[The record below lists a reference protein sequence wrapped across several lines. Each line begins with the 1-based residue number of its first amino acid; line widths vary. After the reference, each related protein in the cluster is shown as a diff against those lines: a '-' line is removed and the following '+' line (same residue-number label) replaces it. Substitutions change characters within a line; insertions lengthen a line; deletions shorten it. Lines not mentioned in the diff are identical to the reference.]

1 MKLTQI
7 SIQRPAFIT
16 MVFTALA
23 ALGIFAYLQMGV
35 DLLPKMD
42 WPMVSVVTIYPGA
55 GPKEVETTVSKPIEE
70 ALSSLNGLKHVRS
83 FSNEG
88 VSVVLAEFS
97 FTTDVEVATNEVQRK
112 IDGVR
117 ADLPKEIYTP
127 TVAKSDINDF
137 PIVRI
142 AMSGANTDARALYQ
156 FADEHVS
163 QRLEQLPGVSSVEI
177 VGGQKREI
185 RIEVDN
191 DRLRAYNLSVLQVS
205 QALQRENLDFPTGKI
220 NSPTSQYIVRVAG
233 KFTTPEAMN
242 SIVLAA
248 NGDSKVYLRD
258 VATVLDTYNE
268 DVTYTRLNGES
279 SIGLLLQ
286 RQSGANSV
294 QVAALAK
301 AELEKIER
309 EQNGQI
315 HFEIAQDITQFTLHS
330 VDEVKRDLGIAVLM
344 VAIVLFI
351 FLHSFRNSL
360 IVLLSI
366 PTSLITTF
374 IMMQAFGFTINLVSL
389 MALALVIGI
398 LVDDSIVVLENI
410 HRHLDNGE
418 EPKAAALKGR
428 SEIGFAAIAITLV
441 DVVVFLPIA
450 LIGGIV
456 GKIFKEFGLT
466 VVVST
471 LLSLFVSFT
480 LTPML
485 ASKWSRASSAISRR
499 GWLHALVEKFEIFQK
514 NLNERYRRWLAWGL
528 EHRKIVV
535 LVSFGLLLLSFTLV
549 PLGLIGT
556 EFMSEADR
564 GEFAVNLEMP
574 IGTALDITDAAT
586 KRVEGI
592 LASLPEV
599 TRYLATVGKSQN
611 EWSSTKRPNVAQ
623 ISVTLQDKRKRE
635 RSTAEVMNDIAQQ
648 TAAIPGLIIR
658 MSPISMFGAAQEA
671 PLQIEVRGP
680 ELETL
685 AGVAEK
691 VTAITVRVAGTR
703 DVKSSW
709 EEGQPEIQIAVDRD
723 RAAQFGLTLGEIGI
737 TMRTAFE
744 GDIATKFKD
753 GNTEYDTRVVLAKT
767 NRSNPNDVEKVTLVN
782 YRGERIFL
790 GQVADVYYGKGPTM
804 IGRKDRERLITVSS
818 NLDGTVA
825 LGQISAEIQKQAA
838 TLDLPPGVTI
848 SYAGDVQNMQDM
860 FRDMTIAI
868 SFAVLFVYMIMVA
881 LFESYA
887 HPFTIMFSIPV
898 ALVGG
903 LGALAL
909 TGQTLNMFS
918 MIGILLSLGL
928 VTKNAI
934 LLVDRTNEQR
944 AKGLSVREAL
954 LEAGPTRLRPIV
966 MTTLTMVLGMMPLAL
981 ALGAGSEIRQ
991 SMAIVVIGAL
1001 ISSTLLTLVLVPV
1014 IYTYMEGLRT
1024 YLERL
1029 QARFSRKKVA
1039 ATNGRYG
1046 KMLEL
1051 ASEAVI

>member
-1 MKLTQI
+1 MKLTQV

-23 ALGIFAYLQMGV
+23 VLGIFSYSQMGV

-42 WPMVSVVTIYPGA
+42 WPMVSVVTVYPGA
-55 GPKEVETTVSKPIEE
+55 GPKEIETTVSKPIEE
-70 ALSSLNGLKHVRS
+70 ALASLNGLKHLRS

-97 FTTDVEVATNEVQRK
+97 FTTDVETATNEVQRK

-127 TVAKSDINDF
+127 TVTKSDINDF

-142 AMSGANTDARALYQ
+142 ALSSEVLDARELYQ
-156 FADEHVS
+156 LADENIAE
-163 QRLEQLPGVSSVEI
+163 RLEQLPGVSSIEI
-177 VGGQKREI
+177 VGGQEREI

-191 DRLRAYNLSVLQVS
+191 DRLRAYNLSITHVS

-233 KFTTPEAMN
+233 KFTRPEAMN
-242 SIVLAA
+242 DIVLLA
-248 NGDSKVYLRD
+248 NGDNKVYLRD
-258 VATVLDTYNE
+258 VARVLDTYNE
-268 DVTYTRLNGES
+268 DVTYTRLNGNAAV
-279 SIGLLLQ
+279 GLLLQ

-294 QVAALAK
+294 QVAELAR
-301 AELEKIER
+301 AELTKIEQ
-309 EQNGQI
+309 EQKGRI
-315 HFEIAQDITQFTLHS
+315 HFEIAQDITRFTLHS

-344 VAIVLFI
+344 VALVLFV
-351 FLHSFRNSL
+351 FLHSFRNSF

-374 IMMQAFGFTINLVSL
+374 IMMQAFNFTINLVSL

-410 HRHLDNGE
+410 HRHLERGE
-418 EPKAAALKGR
+418 EQKSAALKGR

-466 VVVST
+466 IVVST

-485 ASKWSRASSAISRR
+485 ASKWSRAGSTTLRWN
-499 GWLHALVEKFEIFQK
+499 WLHFLIEKFEAFQE
-514 NLNERYRRWLAWGL
+514 NLNARYHTLLAWCLG
-528 EHRKIVV
+528 HRKTILLTSLV
-535 LVSFGLLLLSFTLV
+535 LLIASLALV
-549 PLGLIGT
+549 PMGLIGT
-556 EFMSEADR
+556 EFMTETDR

-574 IGTALDITDAAT
+574 IGTALDITNGAAR
-586 KRVEGI
+586 RVENIIAG
-592 LASLPEV
+592 LPEV
-599 TRYLATVGKSQN
+599 DRYLATVGKSES
-611 EWSSTKRPNVAQ
+611 EWTRAKRPNVAQ
-623 ISVTLQDKRKRE
+623 ISITLVSKRSRKR
-635 RSTAEVMNDIAQQ
+635 STSEIMNVIAEQ
-648 TAAIPGLIIR
+648 TALIPGLKVR
-658 MSPISMFGAAQEA
+658 MSPISMFGAAQES

-680 ELETL
+680 DLDTL
-685 AGVAEK
+685 APIADKVATI
-691 VTAITVRVAGTR
+691 TADVAGTR

-709 EEGQPEIQIAVDRD
+709 EEGQPEIKVAVDRD
-723 RAAQFGLTLGEIGI
+723 RAAQLGLTLGEIGVAL
-737 TMRTAFE
+737 RTALE

-753 GNTEYDTRVVLAKT
+753 GNTEFDTRVVLAKA
-767 NRSNPNDVEKVTLVN
+767 NRSQPEAVEKITLVN
-782 YRGERIFL
+782 YRGERVFL
-790 GQVADVYYGKGPTM
+790 GQVADVHYGKGPTT
-804 IGRKDRERLITVSS
+804 ISRKDRERLITVSS

-825 LGQISAEIQKQAA
+825 LGQINAEIEKRIAE
-838 TLDLPPGVTI
+838 LELPAGITI
-848 SYAGDVQNMQDM
+848 TSGGDVQNMQDM

-868 SFAVLFVYMIMVA
+868 TFAAIFVYMIMVA
-881 LFESYA
+881 LFESYV

-918 MIGILLSLGL
+918 MIGILLAMGL

-944 AKGLSVREAL
+944 AKGFSVREAL
-954 LEAGPTRLRPIV
+954 LEAGPTRLRPIL

-981 ALGAGSEIRQ
+981 ALGAGAEMRQ
-991 SMAIVVIGAL
+991 SMAIIVIGAL

-1014 IYTYMEGLRT
+1014 VYTYMEGLR
-1024 YLERL
+1024 LRL
-1029 QARFSRKKVA
+1029 SRKKVDASNGKHEVLQKMMA
-1039 ATNGRYG
+1039 AAANSSY
-1046 KMLEL
+1046 
-1051 ASEAVI
+1051 S

>member
-1 MKLTQI
+1 MKLTEV
-7 SIQRPAFIT
+7 SIKRPAFIT

-23 ALGIFAYLQMGV
+23 ALGIFAYSQMGV

-55 GPKEVETTVSKPIEE
+55 GPKEVETMVSKPIEE
-70 ALSSLNGLKHVRS
+70 ALSSLNGLKHLRS
-83 FSNEG
+83 FSNEN
-88 VSVVLAEFS
+88 VSVILAEFS
-97 FTTDVEVATNEVQRK
+97 FTTDVESATNEVQRQV
-112 IDGVR
+112 DGVR

-142 AMSGANTDARALYQ
+142 AMSGANADPRALYQ

-163 QRLEQLPGVSSVEI
+163 QRLEQIPGVSSVEI

-220 NSPTSQYIVRVAG
+220 NSPTNQYIVRVAG
-233 KFTTPEAMN
+233 KFSTPAAMN
-242 SIVLAA
+242 NIVLAA
-248 NGDSKVYLRD
+248 RGDSKVYLRE
-258 VATVLDTYNE
+258 VARVLDTYNE
-268 DVTYTRLNGES
+268 DVTYTRLNGEPAV
-279 SIGLLLQ
+279 GLFLQ

-301 AELEKIER
+301 AELEKIEQ

-315 HFEIAQDITQFTLHS
+315 HFEVAQDITQFTLHS
-330 VDEVKRDLGIAVLM
+330 VDEVKRDLGLAVLM
-344 VAIVLFI
+344 VAIVLFV

-410 HRHLDNGE
+410 HRHLERGE
-418 EPKAAALKGR
+418 EQKSAALKGR
-428 SEIGFAAIAITLV
+428 AEIGFAAIAITLV

-466 VVVST
+466 IVVST

-485 ASKWSRASSAISRR
+485 ASKWSRAGSTTLRWR
-499 GWLHALVEKFEIFQK
+499 WLHVLIEKFEIFQK

-528 EHRKIVV
+528 DHRKTVV
-535 LVSFGLLLLSFTLV
+535 LASFGLLMLSFALV

-556 EFMSEADR
+556 EFMTEADR

-586 KRVEGI
+586 QRVENI
-592 LASLPEV
+592 LAGLPEV
-599 TRYLATVGKSQN
+599 TRYLTTVGKSQS
-611 EWSSTKRPNVAQ
+611 EWSSAKRPNVAQ
-623 ISVTLQDKRKRE
+623 ISVTLQNKRE
-635 RSTAEVMNDIAQQ
+635 RERRTAEVMNDISRQ
-648 TAAIPGLIIR
+648 AAVIPGLTMR
-658 MSPISMFGAAQEA
+658 MSPISMFGAAQES
-671 PLQIEVRGP
+671 PLQIEVKGP
-680 ELETL
+680 DLETL
-685 AGVAEK
+685 ADIAEK
-691 VTAITVRVAGTR
+691 VTAITVQVPGTR

-709 EEGQPEIQIAVDRD
+709 EEGQPEIQISVARD
-723 RAAQFGLTLGEIGI
+723 RAAQFGLTLGEIGVAL
-737 TMRTAFE
+737 RTALE

-753 GNTEYDTRVVLAKT
+753 GNTEYDTRVVLAKA
-767 NRSNPNDVEKVTLVN
+767 NRSNPADVEKVTLVN

-790 GQVADVYYGKGPTM
+790 GQVAEIYYGKGPTM

-818 NLDGTVA
+818 NLNSTVP
-825 LGQISAEIQKQAA
+825 LGQISAAIQQQAA
-838 TLDLPPGVTI
+838 ALDLPPGVTI
-848 SYAGDVQNMQDM
+848 AYAGDVQNMQDM
-860 FRDMTIAI
+860 FRDMMIAI
-868 SFAVLFVYMIMVA
+868 SFAILFVYMIMVA

-918 MIGILLSLGL
+918 MIGILLALGL

-934 LLVDRTNEQR
+934 LLVDRANEQR
-944 AKGLSVREAL
+944 AKGLSAREAL
-954 LEAGPTRLRPIV
+954 LEAGPTRLRPII

-981 ALGAGSEIRQ
+981 ALGAGAEVRQ

-1001 ISSTLLTLVLVPV
+1001 LSSTVLTLLLVPV
-1014 IYTYMEGLRT
+1014 VYSYMEGLRA
-1024 YLERL
+1024 RL
-1029 QARFSRKKVA
+1029 SRKKVD
-1039 ATNGRYG
+1039 ATNGRYE
-1046 KMLEL
+1046 KMPEL
-1051 ASEAVI
+1051 AGEAVA

>member
-1 MKLTQI
+1 MKLTQV

-23 ALGIFAYLQMGV
+23 VLGIFSYSQMGV

-42 WPMVSVVTIYPGA
+42 WPMVSVVTVYPGA
-55 GPKEVETTVSKPIEE
+55 GPKEIETTVSKPIEE
-70 ALSSLNGLKHVRS
+70 ALASLNGLKHIRS

-88 VSVVLAEFS
+88 VCVVLAEFS
-97 FTTDVEVATNEVQRK
+97 FTTDVETATNEVQRK

-127 TVAKSDINDF
+127 TVSKSDINDF

-142 AMSGANTDARALYQ
+142 ALSSEVLDARELYQ
-156 FADEHVS
+156 LADETIAE
-163 QRLEQLPGVSSVEI
+163 RLEQLPGVSSVEI
-177 VGGQKREI
+177 VGGQEREI

-191 DRLRAYNLSVLQVS
+191 DRLRAYNLSITHVS

-233 KFTTPEAMN
+233 KFTKPEAMN
-242 SIVLAA
+242 DIVLMA
-248 NGDSKVYLRD
+248 NGDNKVYLRD
-258 VATVLDTYNE
+258 VAQVLDTYNE
-268 DVTYTRLNGES
+268 DVTYTRLNGKAAV
-279 SIGLLLQ
+279 GLLLQ

-294 QVAALAK
+294 QVADLAR
-301 AELEKIER
+301 AELTKIEQ
-309 EQNGQI
+309 EQKGQI
-315 HFEIAQDITQFTLHS
+315 HFEIAQDITRFTLHS

-344 VAIVLFI
+344 VALVLFV
-351 FLHSFRNSL
+351 FLHSFRNSF

-410 HRHLDNGE
+410 HRHLERGE
-418 EPKAAALKGR
+418 EQKSAALKGR

-466 VVVST
+466 IVVST

-485 ASKWSRASSAISRR
+485 ASKWSRAGSTTLSW
-499 GWLHALVEKFEIFQK
+499 GWLHFLIEKFEAFQE
-514 NLNERYRRWLAWGL
+514 NLNARYHTLLGWSLN
-528 EHRKIVV
+528 HRKSILLASFV
-535 LVSFGLLLLSFTLV
+535 LLIASLALV
-549 PLGLIGT
+549 PMGLIGT
-556 EFMSEADR
+556 EFMTETDR

-574 IGTALDITDAAT
+574 IGTALDITDGAAR
-586 KRVEGI
+586 RVENIIAG
-592 LASLPEV
+592 LPEV
-599 TRYLATVGKSQN
+599 DRYLATVGKSES
-611 EWSSTKRPNVAQ
+611 EWSRAKRPNVGQ
-623 ISVTLQDKRKRE
+623 ISITLVDKRSRK
-635 RSTAEVMNDIAQQ
+635 RSTAEIMNVIAEQ
-648 TAAIPGLIIR
+648 TALIPGLKVR
-658 MSPISMFGAAQEA
+658 MSPISMFGAAQES

-680 ELETL
+680 DLDTL
-685 AGVAEK
+685 APIADK
-691 VTAITVRVAGTR
+691 VSIITADVAGTR

-709 EEGQPEIQIAVDRD
+709 EEGQPEIKVAVDRD
-723 RAAQFGLTLGEIGI
+723 RAAQLGLSLGEIGVAL
-737 TMRTAFE
+737 RTALE

-753 GNTEYDTRVVLAKT
+753 GNTEFDTRVVLAKA
-767 NRSNPNDVEKVTLVN
+767 NRSQPDAVEKITLVN
-782 YRGERIFL
+782 YRGERVFL
-790 GQVADVYYGKGPTM
+790 GQVADVHYGKGPTT
-804 IGRKDRERLITVSS
+804 ISRKDRERLITVSS

-825 LGQISAEIQKQAA
+825 LGQINAEIEKRIAE
-838 TLDLPPGVTI
+838 LELPAGITI
-848 SYAGDVQNMQDM
+848 TSGGDVQNMQDM

-868 SFAVLFVYMIMVA
+868 TFAAIFVYMIMVA
-881 LFESYA
+881 LFESYV

-918 MIGILLSLGL
+918 MIGILLAMGL

-944 AKGLSVREAL
+944 AKGFSVREAL
-954 LEAGPTRLRPIV
+954 LEAGPTRLRPIL

-981 ALGAGSEIRQ
+981 ALGAGAEMRQ
-991 SMAIVVIGAL
+991 SMAIIVIGAL

-1014 IYTYMEGLRT
+1014 VYTYMEGLR
-1024 YLERL
+1024 LRL
-1029 QARFSRKKVA
+1029 SRKKVDASNGKHEVLQKMMA
-1039 ATNGRYG
+1039 AAANSSY
-1046 KMLEL
+1046 
-1051 ASEAVI
+1051 S

>member
-1 MKLTQI
+1 MKLTEV
-7 SIQRPAFIT
+7 SIKRPAFIT

-23 ALGIFAYLQMGV
+23 ALGIFAYSQMGV

-70 ALSSLNGLKHVRS
+70 ALSSLNGLKHLRS
-83 FSNEG
+83 FSNEN
-88 VSVVLAEFS
+88 VSVILAEFS
-97 FTTDVEVATNEVQRK
+97 FTTDVESATNEVQRK
-112 IDGVR
+112 VDGVR

-142 AMSGANTDARALYQ
+142 AMSGKADGRALYQ

-220 NSPTSQYIVRVAG
+220 NSPTNQYIVRVAG
-233 KFTTPEAMN
+233 KFTTPAAMN
-242 SIVLAA
+242 NIVLAA
-248 NGDSKVYLRD
+248 RGDSKVYLRD
-258 VATVLDTYNE
+258 VARVLDTYNE
-268 DVTYTRLNGES
+268 DVTYTRLNGEPAV
-279 SIGLLLQ
+279 GLFLQ

-315 HFEIAQDITQFTLHS
+315 HFEVAQDITQFTLHS
-330 VDEVKRDLGIAVLM
+330 VDEVKRDLGLAVLM
-344 VAIVLFI
+344 VAIVLFV

-410 HRHLDNGE
+410 HRHLERGE
-418 EPKAAALKGR
+418 EQKSAALKGR
-428 SEIGFAAIAITLV
+428 AEIGFAAIAITLV

-450 LIGGIV
+450 LIGGLV

-485 ASKWSRASSAISRR
+485 ASKWSRAGSTTLRWR
-499 GWLHALVEKFEIFQK
+499 LLHVLIEKFEIFQK

-528 EHRKIVV
+528 DHRKTVV
-535 LVSFGLLLLSFTLV
+535 LASFGLLMLSFALV

-556 EFMSEADR
+556 EFMTEAER

-574 IGTALDITDAAT
+574 IGTALDITDGAT
-586 KRVEGI
+586 QRVENI
-592 LASLPEV
+592 LAGLPEV
-599 TRYLATVGKSQN
+599 TRYLTTVGKSQS
-611 EWSSTKRPNVAQ
+611 EWSSAKRPNVAQ
-623 ISVTLQDKRKRE
+623 ISVTLQNKRE
-635 RSTAEVMNDIAQQ
+635 RERRTAEVMNDISRQ
-648 TAAIPGLIIR
+648 AAVIPGLTMR
-658 MSPISMFGAAQEA
+658 MSPISMFGAAQES
-671 PLQIEVRGP
+671 PLQIEVKGP
-680 ELETL
+680 DLEML
-685 AGVAEK
+685 AGVADK
-691 VTAITVRVAGTR
+691 VTAITASVSGTR

-709 EEGQPEIQIAVDRD
+709 EEGQPEIQISVDRD
-723 RAAQFGLTLGEIGI
+723 RAAQFGLTLGEIGVAL
-737 TMRTAFE
+737 RTALE

-753 GNTEYDTRVVLAKT
+753 GNNEYDTRVVLAKA
-767 NRSNPNDVEKVTLVN
+767 NRSNPADVEKVSLVN

-790 GQVADVYYGKGPTM
+790 GQVTEIYYGKGPTM

-818 NLDGTVA
+818 NLDGTVP
-825 LGQISAEIQKQAA
+825 LGQISAAIQQQAA
-838 TLDLPPGVTI
+838 ALDLPPGVTI
-848 SYAGDVQNMQDM
+848 AYAGDVQNMQDM
-860 FRDMTIAI
+860 FRDMMIAI
-868 SFAVLFVYMIMVA
+868 SFAILFVYMIMVA

-918 MIGILLSLGL
+918 MIGILLALGL

-934 LLVDRTNEQR
+934 LLVDRANEQR
-944 AKGLSVREAL
+944 AKGLSAREAL
-954 LEAGPTRLRPIV
+954 LEAGPTRLRPII

-1001 ISSTLLTLVLVPV
+1001 ISSTVLTLLLVPV
-1014 IYTYMEGLRT
+1014 VYSYMEGLRA
-1024 YLERL
+1024 RL
-1029 QARFSRKKVA
+1029 SRKKVD
-1039 ATNGRYG
+1039 ATNGRYE
-1046 KMLEL
+1046 KMPEL
-1051 ASEAVI
+1051 AGEAVA

>member
-1 MKLTQI
+1 MKLTQV

-23 ALGIFAYLQMGV
+23 ALGLFAYSQMGV

-70 ALSSLNGLKHVRS
+70 ALSSLNGLKHLRS
-83 FSNEG
+83 FSNEN
-88 VSVVLAEFS
+88 VSVILAEFS
-97 FTTDVEVATNEVQRK
+97 FTTDVETATNEVQRK
-112 IDGVR
+112 VDGVR

-127 TVAKSDINDF
+127 TVTKSDINDF

-142 AMSGANTDARALYQ
+142 AMSGGADPRALYQ
-156 FADEHVS
+156 FADEHVA
-163 QRLEQLPGVSSVEI
+163 QRLEQIPGVSSVEI
-177 VGGQKREI
+177 VGGQQREI

-191 DRLRAYNLSVLQVS
+191 DRLREYNLSVLQVS

-220 NSPTSQYIVRVAG
+220 KSPVSQHIVRVDG
-233 KFTTPEAMN
+233 KFTAPEAMN
-242 SIVLAA
+242 NIVLAA
-248 NGDSKVYLRD
+248 NGDSKIYLRD
-258 VATVLDTYNE
+258 VARVLDTYNE
-268 DVTYTRLNGES
+268 DVTYTRLNGAPS
-279 SIGLLLQ
+279 VGLLLQ

-294 QVAALAK
+294 QVAAVVRDELAK
-301 AELEKIER
+301 IEK
-309 EQNGQI
+309 EQNGRI

-330 VDEVKRDLGIAVLM
+330 VNEVKRDLGLAVLM
-344 VAIVLFI
+344 VAIVLFV
-351 FLHSFRNSL
+351 FLHSFRNSF

-410 HRHLDNGE
+410 HRHLEKGE
-418 EPKAAALKGR
+418 EPKTAALKGR
-428 SEIGFAAIAITLV
+428 AEIGFAAIAITLV

-466 VVVST
+466 IVVST

-485 ASKWSRASSAISRR
+485 ASKWSRAGSTTLRWR
-499 GWLHALVEKFEIFQK
+499 WLHALIEKFEAFQEG
-514 NLNERYRRWLAWGL
+514 LNARYHRWLAWGL
-528 EHRKIVV
+528 DHRKTVV
-535 LVSFGLLLLSFTLV
+535 FTSFALLLLSFALV
-549 PLGLIGT
+549 PFGFIGT

-574 IGTALDITDAAT
+574 IGTALDITDDAT
-586 KRVEGI
+586 RRVENI
-592 LASLPEV
+592 LTAMPEV
-599 TRYLATVGKSQN
+599 TRYLATVGKSQS
-611 EWSSTKRPNVAQ
+611 EWSSAKRPNVAQ
-623 ISVTLQDKRKRE
+623 ISVTLQNKRERE
-635 RSTAEVMNDIAQQ
+635 RSTAEVMNDIARQ
-648 TAAIPGLIIR
+648 AANIPGLLVR

-671 PLQIEVRGP
+671 PLQIEVKGP
-680 ELETL
+680 DLETL

-691 VTAITVRVAGTR
+691 VTAITAQVAGTR

-709 EEGQPEIQIAVDRD
+709 EEGQPEIKISVDRD
-723 RAAQFGLTLGEIGI
+723 RAAQFGLTLGEIGVA
-737 TMRTAFE
+737 MRTALE

-753 GNTEYDTRVVLAKT
+753 GNTEYDTRVVLAKA
-767 NRSNPNDVEKVTLVN
+767 NRSNPADVEKVTLVN
-782 YRGERIFL
+782 YRGERVFL
-790 GQVADVYYGKGPTM
+790 SQVADVYYGKGPTM
-804 IGRKDRERLITVSS
+804 IGRKDRERLITVAS
-818 NLDGTVA
+818 NLDGTVP
-825 LGQISAEIQKQAA
+825 LGQISADIQQRAA
-838 TLDLPPGVTI
+838 SLELPPGVTI

-860 FRDMTIAI
+860 FRDMMIAI
-868 SFAVLFVYMIMVA
+868 TFAALFVYMIMVA

-918 MIGILLSLGL
+918 MIGVLLAMGL

-954 LEAGPTRLRPIV
+954 LEAGPTRLRPII
-966 MTTLTMVLGMMPLAL
+966 MTTLTMVLGMAPLAL

-1001 ISSTLLTLVLVPV
+1001 VSSTVLTLILVPV
-1014 IYTYMEGLRT
+1014 IYSYMEGARA
-1024 YLERL
+1024 RL
-1029 QARFSRKKVA
+1029 SRKKVSAPA
-1039 ATNGRYG
+1039 ANGRY
-1046 KMLEL
+1046 ENVPERVR
-1051 ASEAVI
+1051 EAVA

>member
-1 MKLTQI
+1 MKLTEV
-7 SIQRPAFIT
+7 SIKRPAFIT

-23 ALGIFAYLQMGV
+23 ALGLFAYSQMGV

-55 GPKEVETTVSKPIEE
+55 GPKEVEATVSKPIEE
-70 ALSSLNGLKHVRS
+70 ALSSLNGLKHLRS
-83 FSNEG
+83 FSNEN
-88 VSVVLAEFS
+88 VSVILAEFS
-97 FTTDVEVATNEVQRK
+97 FTTDVESATNEVQRK
-112 IDGVR
+112 VDGVR
-117 ADLPKEIYTP
+117 ADLPREIYTP

-142 AMSGANTDARALYQ
+142 AMSGKNADPRALYQ

-163 QRLEQLPGVSSVEI
+163 QRLEQIPGVSSVEI

-220 NSPTSQYIVRVAG
+220 NSPTNQYIVRVTG
-233 KFTTPEAMN
+233 KFSTPAAMN
-242 SIVLAA
+242 NIVLAA
-248 NGDSKVYLRD
+248 RGDSKIYLRD
-258 VATVLDTYNE
+258 VARVLDTYNE
-268 DVTYTRLNGES
+268 DVTYTRLNGEPAV
-279 SIGLLLQ
+279 GLFLQ

-294 QVAALAK
+294 QVAQSVRQ
-301 AELEKIER
+301 ELEKIEQ
-309 EQNGQI
+309 EQGGRI

-330 VDEVKRDLGIAVLM
+330 VNEVKRDLGLAVLM
-344 VAIVLFI
+344 VAIVLFV

-410 HRHLDNGE
+410 HRHLERGE
-418 EPKAAALKGR
+418 EQKTAALKGR
-428 SEIGFAAIAITLV
+428 AEIGFAAIAITLV

-466 VVVST
+466 IVVST

-485 ASKWSRASSAISRR
+485 ASKWSRAGSTTLRWR
-499 GWLHALVEKFEIFQK
+499 WLHALIEKFEIFQE

-528 EHRKIVV
+528 DHRKTVV
-535 LVSFGLLLLSFTLV
+535 LVSFGLLILSFALV

-556 EFMSEADR
+556 EFMTEADR

-574 IGTALDITDAAT
+574 IGTALDITDGAT
-586 KRVEGI
+586 QRVENI
-592 LASLPEV
+592 LAGMPEV
-599 TRYLATVGKSQN
+599 TRYLTTVGKSQS
-611 EWSSTKRPNVAQ
+611 EWSSAKRPNVAQ
-623 ISVTLQDKRKRE
+623 ISVTLQNKRE
-635 RSTAEVMNDIAQQ
+635 RKRSTAEVMNDISRQA
-648 TAAIPGLIIR
+648 AAIPGLTVR

-671 PLQIEVRGP
+671 PLQIEVKGP
-680 ELETL
+680 DLETL
-685 AGVAEK
+685 AAIAEK
-691 VTAITVRVAGTR
+691 VTAITAQVPGTR

-709 EEGQPEIQIAVDRD
+709 EEGQPEIQISVDRD
-723 RAAQFGLTLGEIGI
+723 RAAPFGLTLGEIGVAL
-737 TMRTAFE
+737 RSALE

-753 GNTEYDTRVVLAKT
+753 GNTEYDTRVVLAKA
-767 NRSNPNDVEKVTLVN
+767 NRSNPADVEKVTLVN

-790 GQVADVYYGKGPTM
+790 GQVADIYYGKGPTM

-818 NLDGTVA
+818 NLNGTVP
-825 LGQISAEIQKQAA
+825 LGQISAAIQQQAA
-838 TLDLPPGVTI
+838 ALDLPPGVTI
-848 SYAGDVQNMQDM
+848 AYAGDVQNMQDM
-860 FRDMTIAI
+860 FRDMMIAI
-868 SFAVLFVYMIMVA
+868 SFAILFVYMIMVA

-918 MIGILLSLGL
+918 MIGILLALGL

-934 LLVDRTNEQR
+934 LLVDRANEQR
-944 AKGLSVREAL
+944 AKGLSAREAL
-954 LEAGPTRLRPIV
+954 LEAGPTRLRPIL

-981 ALGAGSEIRQ
+981 ALGAGAEVRQ

-1001 ISSTLLTLVLVPV
+1001 LSSTVLTLVLVPV
-1014 IYTYMEGLRT
+1014 VYSYMEGLRA
-1024 YLERL
+1024 RL
-1029 QARFSRKKVA
+1029 SHKKVD
-1039 ATNGRYG
+1039 ATNGRYE
-1046 KMLEL
+1046 KIPEL
-1051 ASEAVI
+1051 TGEAVA

>member
-1 MKLTQI
+1 MKLTEV
-7 SIQRPAFIT
+7 SIKRPAFIT

-23 ALGIFAYLQMGV
+23 ALGIFAYSQMGV

-70 ALSSLNGLKHVRS
+70 ALSSLNGLKHLRS
-83 FSNEG
+83 FSNEN
-88 VSVVLAEFS
+88 VSVILAEFS
-97 FTTDVEVATNEVQRK
+97 FTTDVESATNEVQRK
-112 IDGVR
+112 VDGVR

-127 TVAKSDINDF
+127 TVQKSDINDF

-142 AMSGANTDARALYQ
+142 AMSGKNADARALYQ

-163 QRLEQLPGVSSVEI
+163 QRLEQIPGVSSVEI

-220 NSPTSQYIVRVAG
+220 NSPTNQYIVRVAG
-233 KFTTPEAMN
+233 KFSTPEAMN
-242 SIVLAA
+242 NIVLAA
-248 NGDSKVYLRD
+248 RGDSKIYLRD
-258 VATVLDTYNE
+258 VARVLDTYNE
-268 DVTYTRLNGES
+268 DVTYTRLNGEP
-279 SIGLLLQ
+279 SIGLMLQ

-294 QVAALAK
+294 HVADLVRK
-301 AELEKIER
+301 ELDKIEA
-309 EQNGQI
+309 EQKGQI
-315 HFEIAQDITQFTLHS
+315 HFEIAQDITRFTLHS
-330 VDEVKRDLGIAVLM
+330 VNEVKRDLGLAVLM
-344 VAIVLFI
+344 VAIVLFV
-351 FLHSFRNSL
+351 FLHSFRNSF

-410 HRHLDNGE
+410 HRHLERGE
-418 EPKAAALKGR
+418 EPRTAALKGR
-428 SEIGFAAIAITLV
+428 AEIGFAAIAITLV

-466 VVVST
+466 IVVST

-485 ASKWSRASSAISRR
+485 ASKWSRAGSTTLQWR
-499 GWLHALVEKFEIFQK
+499 WLHWLIEKFEAFQE
-514 NLNERYRRWLAWGL
+514 NLNGRYRQWLAWGL
-528 EHRKIVV
+528 DRRKTVV
-535 LVSFGLLLLSFTLV
+535 LVSFGLLILSFALV
-549 PLGLIGT
+549 PLGFIGT
-556 EFMSEADR
+556 EFMTEADR

-574 IGTALDITDAAT
+574 IGTALDITDGAT
-586 KRVEGI
+586 QRVENI
-592 LASLPEV
+592 LAGMPEV
-599 TRYLATVGKSQN
+599 TRYLTTVGKSQS
-611 EWSSTKRPNVAQ
+611 EWSSAKRPNVAQ
-623 ISVTLQDKRKRE
+623 ISVTLQNKRE
-635 RSTAEVMNDIAQQ
+635 RKRSTAAVMNDISRQA
-648 TAAIPGLIIR
+648 AAIPGLTVR

-671 PLQIEVRGP
+671 PLQIEVKGP
-680 ELETL
+680 DLETL
-685 AGVAEK
+685 AGIAEK
-691 VTAITVRVAGTR
+691 VTAITAHVPGTR

-709 EEGQPEIQIAVDRD
+709 EEGQPEIQISVDRD
-723 RAAQFGLTLGEIGI
+723 RAAQFGLTLGEIGVAL
-737 TMRTAFE
+737 RTAIE

-753 GNTEYDTRVVLAKT
+753 GNTEYDTRVVLAKANRT
-767 NRSNPNDVEKVTLVN
+767 NPADVEKVTLVN

-790 GQVADVYYGKGPTM
+790 GQVADIYYGKGPTM
-804 IGRKDRERLITVSS
+804 IGRKDRERLITVSA
-818 NLDGTVA
+818 NLDGNVP
-825 LGQISAEIQKQAA
+825 LGQISAAIQQQAA
-838 TLDLPPGVTI
+838 ALDLPPGVTI
-848 SYAGDVQNMQDM
+848 AYAGDVQNMQDM
-860 FRDMTIAI
+860 FRDMMIAI
-868 SFAVLFVYMIMVA
+868 SFAILFVYMIMVA

-918 MIGILLSLGL
+918 MIGILLALGL

-944 AKGLSVREAL
+944 AKGLSVREAI
-954 LEAGPTRLRPIV
+954 LEAGPTRLRPIL

-981 ALGAGSEIRQ
+981 AIGAGSEIRQ

-1001 ISSTLLTLVLVPV
+1001 LSSTLLTLVLVPV
-1014 IYTYMEGLRT
+1014 VYTYMEGLR
-1024 YLERL
+1024 R
-1029 QARFSRKKVA
+1029 RFNREKIDD
-1039 ATNGRYG
+1039 TNGKFEG
-1046 KMLEL
+1046 VLEEVT
-1051 ASEAVI
+1051 AEVA

>member
-1 MKLTQI
+1 MKLTEV
-7 SIQRPAFIT
+7 SIKRPAFIT

-23 ALGIFAYLQMGV
+23 ALGIFAYSQMGV

-70 ALSSLNGLKHVRS
+70 ALSSLNGLKHLRS
-83 FSNEG
+83 FSNEN
-88 VSVVLAEFS
+88 VSVILAEFS
-97 FTTDVEVATNEVQRK
+97 FTTDVESATNEVQRK
-112 IDGVR
+112 VDGVR

-142 AMSGANTDARALYQ
+142 AMSGKADGRALYQ

-220 NSPTSQYIVRVAG
+220 NSPTNQYIVRVAG
-233 KFTTPEAMN
+233 KFTTPAAMN
-242 SIVLAA
+242 NIVLAA
-248 NGDSKVYLRD
+248 RGDSKVYLRD
-258 VATVLDTYNE
+258 VARVLDTYNE
-268 DVTYTRLNGES
+268 DVTYTRLNGEPAV
-279 SIGLLLQ
+279 GLFLQ

-315 HFEIAQDITQFTLHS
+315 HFEVAQDITQFTLHS
-330 VDEVKRDLGIAVLM
+330 VDEVKRDLGLAVLM
-344 VAIVLFI
+344 VAIVLFV

-410 HRHLDNGE
+410 HRHLERGE
-418 EPKAAALKGR
+418 EQKSAALKGR
-428 SEIGFAAIAITLV
+428 AEIGFAAIAITLV

-450 LIGGIV
+450 LIGGLV

-485 ASKWSRASSAISRR
+485 ASKWSRAGSTTLRWR
-499 GWLHALVEKFEIFQK
+499 LLHVLIEKFEIFQK

-528 EHRKIVV
+528 DHRKTVV
-535 LVSFGLLLLSFTLV
+535 LASFGLLMLSFALV

-556 EFMSEADR
+556 EFMTEAER

-574 IGTALDITDAAT
+574 IGTALDITDGAT
-586 KRVEGI
+586 QRVENI
-592 LASLPEV
+592 LAGLPEV
-599 TRYLATVGKSQN
+599 TRYLTTVGKSQS
-611 EWSSTKRPNVAQ
+611 EWSSAKRPNVAQ
-623 ISVTLQDKRKRE
+623 ISVTLQNKRE
-635 RSTAEVMNDIAQQ
+635 RERRTAEVMNDISRQ
-648 TAAIPGLIIR
+648 AAVIPGLTMR
-658 MSPISMFGAAQEA
+658 MSPISMFGAAQES
-671 PLQIEVRGP
+671 PLQIEVKGP
-680 ELETL
+680 DLEML
-685 AGVAEK
+685 AGVADK
-691 VTAITVRVAGTR
+691 VTAITASVSGTR

-709 EEGQPEIQIAVDRD
+709 EEGQPEIQISVDRD
-723 RAAQFGLTLGEIGI
+723 RAAQFGLTLGEIGVAL
-737 TMRTAFE
+737 RTALE

-753 GNTEYDTRVVLAKT
+753 GNNEYDTRVVLAKA
-767 NRSNPNDVEKVTLVN
+767 NRSNPADVEKVSLVN

-790 GQVADVYYGKGPTM
+790 GQVTEIYYGKGPTM

-818 NLDGTVA
+818 NLDGTVP
-825 LGQISAEIQKQAA
+825 LGQISAAIQQQAA
-838 TLDLPPGVTI
+838 ALDLPPGVTI
-848 SYAGDVQNMQDM
+848 AYAGDVQNMQDM
-860 FRDMTIAI
+860 FRDMMIAI
-868 SFAVLFVYMIMVA
+868 SFAILFVYMIMVA

-918 MIGILLSLGL
+918 MVGILLALGL

-934 LLVDRTNEQR
+934 LLVDRANEQR
-944 AKGLSVREAL
+944 AKGLSAREAL
-954 LEAGPTRLRPIV
+954 LEAGPTRLRPII

-1001 ISSTLLTLVLVPV
+1001 ISSTVLTLLLVPV
-1014 IYTYMEGLRT
+1014 VYSYMEGLRA
-1024 YLERL
+1024 RL
-1029 QARFSRKKVA
+1029 SRKKVD
-1039 ATNGRYG
+1039 ATNGRYE
-1046 KMLEL
+1046 KMPEL
-1051 ASEAVI
+1051 AGEAVA

>member
-1 MKLTQI
+1 MKLTQV

-23 ALGIFAYLQMGV
+23 ALGIFAYMQMGV

-55 GPKEVETTVSKPIEE
+55 GPKEVETAVSKPIEE

-88 VSVVLAEFS
+88 VSVILAEFS
-97 FTTDVEVATNEVQRK
+97 FTTDVEAATNEVQRK
-112 IDGVR
+112 VDGVR

-142 AMSGANTDARALYQ
+142 AMSGKDTDARALYQ

-163 QRLEQLPGVSSVEI
+163 QRLEQIPGVSSVEI

-191 DRLRAYNLSVLQVS
+191 DRLRAYNLSVVQVS

-220 NSPTSQYIVRVAG
+220 NSPTNQYIVRVAG

-242 SIVLAA
+242 NIVLAA
-248 NGDSKVYLRD
+248 HGDSKVYLRD
-258 VATVLDTYNE
+258 VARVLDTYNE
-268 DVTYTRLNGES
+268 DVTYTRLNAEPA
-279 SIGLLLQ
+279 IGLMLQ

-294 QVAALAK
+294 KVAALVRD
-301 AELEKIER
+301 ELAKIEK
-309 EQNGQI
+309 EQNGRI

-330 VDEVKRDLGIAVLM
+330 VNEVKRDLGLAVLM
-344 VAIVLFI
+344 VALVLFI
-351 FLHSFRNSL
+351 FLHSFRNSF

-410 HRHLDNGE
+410 HRHLERGE
-418 EPKAAALKGR
+418 DQKSAALKGR
-428 SEIGFAAIAITLV
+428 AEIGFAAMAITLV

-466 VVVST
+466 IVVST

-485 ASKWSRASSAISRR
+485 ASKWSRAGSTTLKWR
-499 GWLHALVEKFEIFQK
+499 WLHWLIEKFEAFQE
-514 NLNERYRRWLAWGL
+514 NLTERYRKWLAWGL
-528 EHRKIVV
+528 DRRKTVV
-535 LVSFGLLLLSFTLV
+535 LVSFGLLILSFALV
-549 PLGLIGT
+549 PLGFIGT
-556 EFMSEADR
+556 EFMTEPDR

-574 IGTALDITDAAT
+574 IGTALDITDGAT
-586 KRVEGI
+586 QRVENI
-592 LASLPEV
+592 LASMPEV

-611 EWSSTKRPNVAQ
+611 EWSSAKRPNVAQ
-623 ISVTLQDKRKRE
+623 ISVTLQDKRERK
-635 RSTAEVMNDIAQQ
+635 RSTAAVMNDISKQA
-648 TAAIPGLIIR
+648 TAIPGLIVR
-658 MSPISMFGAAQEA
+658 MSPISMFGAAQES
-671 PLQIEVRGP
+671 PLQIEVKGP
-680 ELETL
+680 DLETL
-685 AGVAEK
+685 APIADKVA
-691 VTAITVRVAGTR
+691 AITAQTPGTR
-703 DVKSSW
+703 DAKSSW

-723 RAAQFGLTLGEIGI
+723 RAAQLGLTLGEIGVAL
-737 TMRTAFE
+737 RTAIE
-744 GDIATKFKD
+744 GDIATKYKD
-753 GNTEYDTRVVLAKT
+753 GNTEFDTRVVLAKA
-767 NRSNPNDVEKVTLVN
+767 NRSNPADVEKVTLVN

-790 GQVADVYYGKGPTM
+790 GQAAEVYYGKGPTM

-818 NLDGTVA
+818 NLNGSVA
-825 LGQISAEIQKQAA
+825 LGQITAEIQKRAA
-838 TLDLPPGVTI
+838 GIELPPGVTI

-868 SFAVLFVYMIMVA
+868 TFAALFVYMIMVA
-881 LFESYA
+881 LFESYT

-934 LLVDRTNEQR
+934 LLVDRANDQR
-944 AKGLSVREAL
+944 AKGLSAREAI
-954 LEAGPTRLRPIV
+954 LEAGPTRLRPIL

-1001 ISSTLLTLVLVPV
+1001 LSSTLLTLVLVPI
-1014 IYTYMEGLRT
+1014 IYTYMEGLRA
-1024 YLERL
+1024 RL
-1029 QARFSRKKVA
+1029 SRKKLA
-1039 ATNGRYG
+1039 ATNGKYKG
-1046 KMLEL
+1046 VPEMV
-1051 ASEAVI
+1051 SEAMA

>member
-1 MKLTQI
+1 MKLTEV
-7 SIQRPAFIT
+7 SIKRPAFIT

-23 ALGIFAYLQMGV
+23 ALGIFAYMQMGV

-42 WPMVSVVTIYPGA
+42 WPMVSVVTVYPGA
-55 GPKEVETTVSKPIEE
+55 GPKEVESAVSKPLEE
-70 ALSSLNGLKHVRS
+70 ALSSLNGLKHIRS

-112 IDGVR
+112 VDGVR

-127 TVAKSDINDF
+127 TVQKSDINDF

-142 AMSGANTDARALYQ
+142 AMSGKNTDARALYQ

-163 QRLEQLPGVSSVEI
+163 QRLEQIPGVSSVEI

-191 DRLRAYNLSVLQVS
+191 DRLRAYNLSVVQVS

-220 NSPTSQYIVRVAG
+220 NSPTNQYIVRVAG

-242 SIVLAA
+242 NIVLAA
-248 NGDSKVYLRD
+248 NGDSKIYLRD
-258 VATVLDTYNE
+258 VARVLDTYNE
-268 DVTYTRLNGES
+268 DVTYTRLNGEPAV
-279 SIGLLLQ
+279 GLMLQ

-294 QVAALAK
+294 QVAALVRD
-301 AELEKIER
+301 ELAKIET

-330 VDEVKRDLGIAVLM
+330 VNEVKRDLGLAVLM
-344 VAIVLFI
+344 VALVLFI
-351 FLHSFRNSL
+351 FLHSFRNSF

-410 HRHLDNGE
+410 HRHLERGE
-418 EPKAAALKGR
+418 DQKSAALKGR
-428 SEIGFAAIAITLV
+428 AEIGFAAMAITLV

-466 VVVST
+466 IVVST

-485 ASKWSRASSAISRR
+485 ASKWSRAGSTTLKWR
-499 GWLHALVEKFEIFQK
+499 WLHFLIEKFEIFQE
-514 NLNERYRRWLAWGL
+514 NLNERYRKWLAWGL
-528 EHRKIVV
+528 DRRKTVA
-535 LVSFGLLLLSFTLV
+535 LVSFGLLILSFALV
-549 PLGLIGT
+549 PMGLIGT

-574 IGTALDITDAAT
+574 IGTALDITDGAT
-586 KRVEGI
+586 NQVENI
-592 LASLPEV
+592 LASMPEV
-599 TRYLATVGKSQN
+599 TRYLATVGKSQS
-611 EWSSTKRPNVAQ
+611 EWSSAKRPNVAQ
-623 ISVTLQDKRKRE
+623 ISVTLQDKRERK
-635 RSTAEVMNDIAQQ
+635 RSTAAVMNDISRQA
-648 TAAIPGLIIR
+648 AAIPGLTVR
-658 MSPISMFGAAQEA
+658 MSPISMFGAAQES
-671 PLQIEVRGP
+671 PLQIEVKGP
-680 ELETL
+680 DLETL
-685 AGVAEK
+685 APIADRV
-691 VTAITVRVAGTR
+691 VAITAQTPGTR
-703 DVKSSW
+703 DAKSSW

-723 RAAQFGLTLGEIGI
+723 RAAQHGLTLGEIG
-737 TMRTAFE
+737 MALRTAIE
-744 GDIATKFKD
+744 GDIATKYKD
-753 GNTEYDTRVVLAKT
+753 GNTEFDTRVVLAKA
-767 NRSNPNDVEKVTLVN
+767 NRSNPADVEKVTLVN

-790 GQVADVYYGKGPTM
+790 GQVAEVYYGKGPTM

-818 NLDGTVA
+818 NLDGSVA
-825 LGQISAEIQKQAA
+825 LGQITTEIQKRAA
-838 TLDLPPGVTI
+838 GLELPPGVKI

-868 SFAVLFVYMIMVA
+868 TFAALFVYMIMVA

-934 LLVDRTNEQR
+934 LLVDRANDQR
-944 AKGLSVREAL
+944 AKGLSAREAI
-954 LEAGPTRLRPIV
+954 LEAGPTRLRPIL

-1001 ISSTLLTLVLVPV
+1001 VSSTVLTLILVPV
-1014 IYTYMEGLRT
+1014 IYTYMEGLRA
-1024 YLERL
+1024 RL
-1029 QARFSRKKVA
+1029 SRKKKLVP
-1039 ATNGRYG
+1039 TNGKYEG
-1046 KMLEL
+1046 TPEMIT
-1051 ASEAVI
+1051 EAVA